1 MKNRMLLISLLAV
14 AVLACGIPFQA
25 LAQGGPGGGASANV
39 ELTAKREKAMD
50 RRQELPESGLQK
62 KATTT

>member
-14 AVLACGIPFQA
+14 AALACGIPFQA
-25 LAQGGPGGGASANV
+25 
-39 ELTAKREKAMD
+39 ERKAMD